1 VTYVKEWL
9 NHLIERIRELNV
21 KLDRLATTK
30 QMSRLRITGRVIW
43 NLVLIFMIFTTTAV
57 VFVGGLGLGYFASLV
72 NDDPLMSKEEMRDQI
87 YNYDETSEIYF
98 AGDIYIGKLR
108 TDLERTETS
117 IADVSPLL
125 INAVLAT
132 EDEYFREHNGIVPKA
147 VLRGLLQDFT
157 NSATQTG
164 GSTLTQ
170 QLIKNQIL
178 TNEVSYERKAREI
191 LLAYRLEK
199 FMTKEEIIEAYL
211 NIIPYGR
218 NASGKNIAGVETA
231 AIGIFGKPASELN
244 LAQAAF
250 IAGIPQAPFAHTP
263 FTSSGEIKDPEGL
276 APGIERMKTVLKRMV
291 TVGYITQEDYDQAV
305 IYDITKDFRE
315 PEPDAADNYPWLT
328 YELEDRAK
336 KIIARILAQKD
347 GIDPERLDEEEN
359 LEEKYMIL
367 ADRDVRSGG
376 YRIYSTIDKKM
387 YDAMQESA
395 KNFNKYGTTYTT
407 TQVDQETGEEIVIK
421 EPVQVGSIAIENH
434 TGRILSFVGGREFNI
449 EQQFNYATQ
458 AFRPNGSTM
467 KPLLVYAPAIEY
479 GVIGAGSPVADV
491 KFKVGKYS
499 PSNYLENQELGLIPA
514 REALAKS
521 QNLPALRLY
530 DSIKGKQPAS
540 YLEKMGFTKVTPGD
554 YENLSAAIGGL
565 TYGTTVE
572 ENTNAFATFAN
583 GGQFIDAYMIDRI
596 EDLDGNIIYKHE
608 VEPVEVFSPETSYMV
623 TDMLRDVLDYGT
635 ATKANGALKFSSD
648 FAAKTGTTNDFKDV
662 WLVGYNKN
670 ISLGVWMG
678 YEKNKSLAQANK
690 TYGQPSARVN
700 ALWATLMNSL
710 YDVNQELVDPA
721 GQFERPKNVVTA
733 SFCGISGDAPSKACS
748 QAGLVRSDLFNRNVF
763 IPSKVDD
770 SLNASSSVMVNG
782 KAYVA
787 LDSTPS
793 EFVIKSGSGINPEF
807 AKRILGRL
815 GGDASKLW
823 PSGSSKVVSSAKFKA
838 DGNAPQAV
846 KASLSGKTM
855 KWSNSASNDVIGYRV
870 YDITSG
876 RKLVTTLK
884 DGDGHQANVTVGKS
898 YMVVAVDITGKESS
912 PSNTIATAEEKP
924 AEPAKPPKEN
934 TKPTAPATDKETPKP
949 GTEGTSSNGDG
960 AAKDSGKEAN
970 TDSGKNTE
978 TKPTTNPEA
987 DKSKEQKPQTD
998 SGN

>member
-1 VTYVKEWL
+1 MKEWL

-108 TDLERTETS
+108 TDLERRETS

-147 VLRGLLQDFT
+147 VLRGLLQDVT
-157 NSATQTG
+157 NSSTQTG

-191 LLAYRLEK
+191 LLAFRLEK

-231 AIGIFGKPASELN
+231 ALGIFGNSASELN

-263 FTSSGEIKDPEGL
+263 FTNTGEIKDADGL

-291 TVGYITQEDYDQAV
+291 TVGYITQEDYNQAV
-305 IYDITKDFRE
+305 NYDITKDFRE

-407 TQVDQETGEEIVIK
+407 TQVDQETGEEIVTK
-421 EPVQVGSIAIENH
+421 EPVQVGSIAIENN
-434 TGRILSFVGGREFNI
+434 TGRILSFVGGREFNT

-479 GVIGAGSPVADV
+479 GVIGAGSPVVDV

-499 PSNYLENQELGLIPA
+499 PSNYLENQELGIIPA

-596 EDLDGNIIYKHE
+596 EDLDGNTIYKHE
-608 VEPVEVFSPETSYMV
+608 VEVFSPETSYMV

-700 ALWATLMNSL
+700 ALWATFMNSL

-823 PSGSSKVVSSAKFKA
+823 PSSTSKVVSSAKFNA

-855 KWSNSASNDVIGYRV
+855 KWSKSASNDVIGYRV
-870 YDITSG
+870 YDITNDG

-884 DGDGHQANVTVGKS
+884 DGDGHQANVTDGKS

-912 PSNTIATAEEKP
+912 PSNAIAAAEEKP
-924 AEPAKPPKEN
+924 AEPAEPEKPPKEN
-934 TKPTAPATDKETPKP
+934 TKPTTPTTDKETPKP
-949 GTEGTSSNGDG
+949 GTEGTPTNGAG

-970 TDSGKNTE
+970 TDSGKKTE
-978 TKPTTNPEA
+978 TNPSTTPEK
-987 DKSKEQKPQTD
+987 DKSKEQKPPAD